1 MDDNHAS
8 DSQIDWKY
16 AEECDRSSCDL
27 KGLERTIDWKQ
38 GLAIALGVPLLI
50 LPSIGYLTNYV
61 WAFSIIIWGLT
72 VLLGFLQN
80 TAFGEL
86 ATVLPKASGLPGY
99 TQIVF
104 SSNTDENT
112 DGKFRIG
119 KFIGGFSAWS
129 YWLGWSPVIAIFA
142 ILIGSYLHDLTPAFS
157 VIPQT
162 LFNLGVGVVVF
173 GSMILINSKGLRNG
187 ANLGCILAVISLFPL
202 MLITLAPFFTGD
214 FHLTN
219 ITGAWLPPE
228 WTWDFKHILILLGL
242 FAMAEWSAVAWESA
256 AIFGPEYKNPNTD
269 TPKSLL
275 VCGLICL
282 VIYVLVQA
290 SAIGTL
296 GVTGVLS
303 EPVSPLL
310 PLAKLSL
317 GQIGGS
323 IVIVM
328 LVAAMILI
336 IQTAFLT
343 SARSIYSMS
352 VDGNLPAIFGK
363 LNSNGDPTI
372 AMIVNALFNMGLILL
387 GTPTAILAASAVGY
401 ILANGLSLF
410 AYVKAK
416 NDPRFSNL
424 ERPFKA
430 PRGWKSVALMTGVL
444 NIPLFLI
451 GLVYLNSL
459 EMGWVAIGVGFFVLC
474 LYIPLSFYSLREVKK
489 AAVKAK
495 AIGERDRSAKE
506 RETTLAETP
515 L

>member
-1 MDDNHAS
+1 MDNTQAS
-8 DSQIDWKY
+8 DSQIDWQY

-61 WAFSIIIWGLT
+61 WACSIIIWGLT

-86 ATVLPKASGLPGY
+86 ATLLPKASGLPGY

-104 SSNTDENT
+104 SSNTDNYE
-112 DGKFRIG
+112 GKFSIG

-142 ILIGSYLHDLTPAFS
+142 ILAGSYLHDLTPPFS

-162 LFNLGVGVVVF
+162 LFNLGVGAVIF
-173 GSMILINSKGLRNG
+173 GFMIFINSRGLRNG
-187 ANLGCILAVISLFPL
+187 ASLGCILAVVSLIPL
-202 MLITLAPFFTGD
+202 MIITLAPFLTGD
-214 FHLTN
+214 FHLAN

-256 AIFGPEYKNPNTD
+256 AIFGPEYKNPQTD

-275 VCGLICL
+275 VCGVICL
-282 VIYVLVQA
+282 IIYVLVQT

-310 PLAKLSL
+310 PMAKLSL

-343 SARSIYSMS
+343 SSRSIYAMS
-352 VDGNLPAIFGK
+352 VDGNLPALFGK
-363 LNSNGDPTI
+363 LNTRGDPTI
-372 AMIVNALFNMGLILL
+372 AMIINAIFNMGLILL

-410 AYVKAK
+410 AYVKTK

-424 ERPFKA
+424 ERPFEA
-430 PRGWKSVALMTGVL
+430 PRGWKNIALMTGIL

-459 EMGWVAIGVGFFVLC
+459 EMGWIAIGVGFFILC
-474 LYIPLSFYSLREVKK
+474 LYIPLWFYSQKEAKK
-489 AAVKAK
+489 AALL
-495 AIGERDRSAKE
+495 AKE
-506 RETTLAETP
+506 RIAKEKEAVLAETP
-515 L
+515 V